1 MMRAG
6 AEALSLLAAPLNL
19 HTLRALQQGPMDLP
33 TLHRAV
39 GSPPESTMRI
49 YARNLEKLGLLE
61 RRRQREFQASSRYVS
76 TTGGGS
82 LLGVAT
88 YLQKWL
94 EGAPDGPIML
104 GSTAAKSGVRA
115 LVGGWSSKIV
125 RAVVARPLSLTE
137 LSLLIT
143 KISYP
148 SLERKL
154 GAMRIAQLVEPQPG
168 NRRGTSYGATD
179 WLHRAVVP
187 ITAAAAWEL
196 KHIREHS
203 SAIGRT
209 DAEAAFLLAVPLMS
223 LGPEATGRCRL
234 SVEIRGGS
242 ALSYAGV
249 LVQVEKGKVVSC
261 STNLEGEAQTLI
273 SGSPVDWMRQMNGGP
288 RGQLEVSG
296 NRSFAGR
303 LLDALQATP
312 ESLVLARA

>member
-33 TLHRAV
+33 SLHRAV

-49 YARNLEKLGLLE
+49 YARNLERLGLLE
-61 RRRQREFQASSRYVS
+61 RRRQKEFQASIRYFGTS
-76 TTGGGS
+76 GGNS
-82 LLGVAT
+82 LLEVAA
-88 YLQKWL
+88 YLQEWL
-94 EGAPDGPIML
+94 GGAPDGPIML
-104 GSTAAKSGVRA
+104 GSTAAKSGIKA
-115 LVGGWSSKIV
+115 LIGGWSSSIV

-154 GAMRIAQLVEPQPG
+154 VAMRTMRLVEPLPS
-168 NRRGTSYGATD
+168 NKRSTPYRATD

-196 KHIREHS
+196 RHMREHS
-203 SAIGRT
+203 APIGRT
-209 DAEAAFLLAVPLMS
+209 DAEAAFLLAVPLVS
-223 LGPEATGRCRL
+223 LDPQATGGCRL
-234 SVEIRGGS
+234 SVEIRGKTGP
-242 ALSYAGV
+242 SYAGV
-249 LVQVEKGKVVSC
+249 LLHLEKGRVVSC
-261 STNLEGEAQTLI
+261 STDLEGEAHTSI
-273 SGSPVDWMRQMNGGP
+273 SGSPVDWMRQLNGGA

-296 NRSFAGR
+296 NRSLAGR
-303 LLDALQATP
+303 LLDALRATP
-312 ESLVLARA
+312 ESLELARA